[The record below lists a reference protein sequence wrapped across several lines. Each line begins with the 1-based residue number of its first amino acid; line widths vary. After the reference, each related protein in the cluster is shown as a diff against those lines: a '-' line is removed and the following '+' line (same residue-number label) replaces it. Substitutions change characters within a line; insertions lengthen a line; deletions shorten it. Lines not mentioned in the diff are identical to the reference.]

1 MNKVELIGRLTK
13 DPEVKLTTN
22 QTAYC
27 NFTVAVDRRF
37 KDKDGQR
44 QSDFIN
50 CVAWKQTADFINKYF
65 HKGSR
70 IGLCGSIQ
78 TRSYE
83 KDGQKVFITEVLVD
97 EVEFVESKTEA
108 KETAQSKKDSHADYW
123 NNVGT
128 AENTEPQNQ
137 APEEQEV
144 IGNLPFEL

>member
-1 MNKVELIGRLTK
+1 MNKWCGIGRLTK

-97 EVEFVESKTEA
+97 EVEFVESKTES
-108 KETAQSKKDSHADYW
+108 KEAAQSTKDSH
-123 NNVGT
+123 
-128 AENTEPQNQ
+128 AENTEPQYQ
-137 APEEQEV
+137 DPEEQEV

>member
-108 KETAQSKKDSHADYW
+108 KEATQPKKDSHADYW

>member
-108 KETAQSKKDSHADYW
+108 KEAAQPKKDSHADYW

-128 AENTEPQNQ
+128 AENTEPQNHD
-137 APEEQEV
+137 PEEQEV

>member
-70 IGLCGSIQ
+70 LGLCGSIQ

-108 KETAQSKKDSHADYW
+108 KEAAQPTNDSHA
-123 NNVGT
+123 
-128 AENTEPQNQ
+128 EITEPQNQ
-137 APEEQEV
+137 VPEEQEV

>member
-108 KETAQSKKDSHADYW
+108 KEAAQPKKDSHADYW

-137 APEEQEV
+137 DPEEQEV
-144 IGNLPFEL
+144 IGNLPY

>member
-108 KETAQSKKDSHADYW
+108 KEASQPTKDSH
-123 NNVGT
+123 

-137 APEEQEV
+137 DTEEQEV

>member
-27 NFTVAVDRRF
+27 NFIVAVDRRF

-108 KETAQSKKDSHADYW
+108 KEAAQPKKDSHADYW

-137 APEEQEV
+137 DPEEQEV